1 MPRPILLVTCFEPF
15 GGSDRNASQEAVMA
29 MPDKIGPFDVRKAC
43 LPVVFGEAGARV
55 CELVDELSP
64 VAVVCVGEAGGT
76 QAIAIETRATNLR
89 QARIADNAG
98 QAPQDEPVVEGGTD
112 WLAATLPVGDMVAA
126 VEAAGI
132 PAEPSQSAGTFVC
145 NDTLYLVLDHLRNTD
160 VPAGFIHVPAG
171 DALSNEQLAAGLT
184 AAIAALGIKT
194 GNRGQSHLD

>member
-1 MPRPILLVTCFEPF
+1 MERKRLLITCFEPF

-29 MPDKIGPFDVRKAC
+29 LPDKIGPFDVRKAC

-98 QAPQDEPVVEGGTD
+98 QAPQGEPVVEGGPQS
-112 WLAATLPVGDMVAA
+112 LPATLPTGDMVAA
-126 VEAAGI
+126 IGDAGI
-132 PAEPSQSAGTFVC
+132 PVELSQSAGTFVC
-145 NDTLYLVLDHLRNTD
+145 NDTLYLVLRHLGGSD

-171 DALSNEQLAAGLT
+171 DALSNEQLVTGL
-184 AAIAALGIKT
+184 IAAVGAIRT
-194 GNRGQSHLD
+194 

>member
-1 MPRPILLVTCFEPF
+1 MERKRLLITCFEPF

-29 MPDKIGPFDVRKAC
+29 LPDKIGPFDVRKAC

-89 QARIADNAG
+89 KARIPDNAG
-98 QAPQDEPVVEGGTD
+98 HTPQDEPVVAGGPQH
-112 WLAATLPVGDMVAA
+112 LPVTLPVGDMVAA

-145 NDTLYLVLDHLRNTD
+145 NDTLYLVLRHLGGSD

-171 DALSNEQLAAGLT
+171 DALSNEQLVTGLVAAVG
-184 AAIAALGIKT
+184 AIRT
-194 GNRGQSHLD
+194 

>member
-1 MPRPILLVTCFEPF
+1 MERKRLLITCFEPF

-29 MPDKIGPFDVRKAC
+29 LPDKIGPFDVRKAC

-98 QAPQDEPVVEGGTD
+98 QAPQGEPVMEGGPD
-112 WLAATLPVGDMVAA
+112 WLAATLPADDVVAA
-126 VEAAGI
+126 IGDAGI
-132 PAEPSQSAGTFVC
+132 PVELSQSAGTFVC
-145 NDTLYLVLDHLRNTD
+145 NDTLYLVLRHLGGSD

-171 DALSNEQLAAGLT
+171 DALSNEQLVTGL
-184 AAIAALGIKT
+184 IAAVGAIRT
-194 GNRGQSHLD
+194 